1 MPHAI
6 LVDDDAEFLDGLC
19 ELVRGDGFTIETA
32 GTFAQAKSLLEKRVP
47 DLLLVD
53 VTLPDG
59 SGFELLKLVEE
70 TPSTDVVVITGHS
83 SVDSAV
89 EALRSRAADYLT
101 KPLDV
106 PRLRA
111 VLTNVTRRRELYE
124 EVRDLRAELRQLGR
138 FGPMIGA
145 ASTMQTVYDAISR
158 VAPTNATVLIQG
170 ESGTGKEL
178 VAETLHRLSRRR
190 KAQFIAINCSAV
202 SPNLIESDLFGHE
215 RGSFT
220 GADKMRRGFF
230 ERASGGTL
238 FLDEITEMPQELQAK
253 LLRVLETGHV
263 VRVGG
268 EQELPID
275 VRVIAATN
283 RVPEEAVKDG
293 KLRQDLLYRLSVFRI
308 GLPAVRD
315 RPGDVDI
322 LSEHFLA
329 SLNRAE
335 STNKRL
341 ARATLA
347 TMRSYAWP
355 GNVRELKNAVHS
367 AYILA
372 DDVIEPSA
380 LPPTVREVPVA
391 AEASESGD
399 VLDVRVGLSIAEAER
414 RLTLATLRSCGG
426 KKDMAAKVLGIS
438 LKTLYNRLNL
448 YRAQGQNVAD
458 VKSPSVSNL

>member
-6 LVDDDAEFLDGLC
+6 LVDDDADFLAGLS
-19 ELVRGDGFTIETA
+19 ELVRADGFTVETA
-32 GTFAQAKSLLEKRVP
+32 GSFGQAKALLEKRVP
-47 DLLLVD
+47 DLLLLD

-59 SGFELLKLVEE
+59 SGYELLGLVDE
-70 TPSTDVVVITGHS
+70 TPSTDVVMITAHA

-89 EALRSRAADYLT
+89 EALRQRATDYLT

-111 VLTNVTRRRELYE
+111 VLANVARRRELNE
-124 EVRDLRAELRQLGR
+124 EVASLREELRQLGR

-145 ASTMQTVYDAISR
+145 SAAMQPVYDAIGR
-158 VAPTNATVLIQG
+158 VAPTNATVLIHG
-170 ESGTGKEL
+170 DSGTGKEL

-190 KAQFIAINCSAV
+190 KHPFIAINCSAV

-220 GADKMRRGFF
+220 GAEKQRKGFF

-238 FLDEITEMPQELQAK
+238 FLDEVTEMPQELQAK
-253 LLRVLETGHV
+253 LLRVLETGRL

-268 EQELPID
+268 EQELPAD
-275 VRVIAATN
+275 VRVVAATN
-283 RVPEEAVKDG
+283 RSPEEAVAAG

-308 GLPAVRD
+308 ALPPLRE
-315 RPGDVDI
+315 RSGDIDV
-322 LSEHFLA
+322 LAEHFLA
-329 SLNRAE
+329 ALNRAE
-335 STNKRL
+335 GTNKRFSRGAL
-341 ARATLA
+341 STLRA
-347 TMRSYAWP
+347 YAWP

-367 AYILA
+367 AFILA
-372 DDVIEPSA
+372 DGVIEAGA
-380 LPPTVREVPVA
+380 LPATVREVHAGP
-391 AEASESGD
+391 EPGETGD
-399 VLDVRVGLSIAEAER
+399 VLDVRVGISIAEAER

-426 KKDMAAKVLGIS
+426 KKDVAAKVLGIS

-448 YRAQGQNVAD
+448 YRAQGQSVAEA
-458 VKSPSVSNL
+458 KPPASGL

>member
-6 LVDDDAEFLDGLC
+6 LVDDDAEFLDGLT
-19 ELVRGDGFTIETA
+19 ELVRGDGFTVETA
-32 GTFAQAKSLLEKRVP
+32 STFAQGKALLEKRVP
-47 DLLLVD
+47 DLLVVD

-59 SGFELLKLVEE
+59 SGVELMGLAEE

-83 SVDSAV
+83 TVDSAV
-89 EALRSRAADYLT
+89 EALRQRATDYLT

-106 PRLRA
+106 ARMRA

-145 ASTMQTVYDAISR
+145 SVAMQPVYDAISR
-158 VAPTNATVLIQG
+158 VAPTNATILIHG
-170 ESGTGKEL
+170 DSGTGKEL

-190 KAQFIAINCSAV
+190 KGSFVAINCSAV

-220 GADKMRRGFF
+220 GADKLRRGFF

-238 FLDEITEMPQELQAK
+238 FLDEVTEMPQELQAK

-263 VRVGG
+263 VRIGG
-268 EQELPID
+268 EQELPTD

-283 RVPEEAVKDG
+283 RVPEEGVAAG

-308 GLPAVRD
+308 ELPPLRD
-315 RPGDVDI
+315 RAGDIDI

-335 STNKRL
+335 GTNKRF
-341 ARATLA
+341 ARATLE
-347 TMRSYAWP
+347 TLRTYAWP

-367 AYILA
+367 AFILA
-372 DDVIEPSA
+372 DGLVEREM
-380 LPPTVREVPVA
+380 LPPTVREVPVTSDA
-391 AEASESGD
+391 ADSGD

-458 VKSPSVSNL
+458 MKSSVSNL

>member
-6 LVDDDAEFLDGLC
+6 LVDDDPEFLGGLSA
-19 ELVRGDGFTIETA
+19 LVKGDGFTVETA
-32 GTFAQAKSLLEKRVP
+32 GTFAEGKALLEKRVP
-47 DLLLVD
+47 DLLLLD
-53 VTLPDG
+53 LTLPDG
-59 SGFELLKLVEE
+59 SGFELMSLVEE
-70 TPSTDVVVITGHS
+70 TPTTDVVFITGHS

-89 EALRSRAADYLT
+89 EALRQRATDYLT
-101 KPLDV
+101 KPMDV
-106 PRLRA
+106 ARLRA
-111 VLTNVTRRRELYE
+111 VLSNVSRRRELYE

-145 ASTMQTVYDAISR
+145 SAAMQPVYDAISR
-158 VAPTNATVLIQG
+158 VASTNATILIHG
-170 ESGTGKEL
+170 DSGTGKEL

-190 KAQFIAINCSAV
+190 KAPFIAINCSAV

-220 GADKMRRGFF
+220 GADKLRRGFF

-238 FLDEITEMPQELQAK
+238 FLDEVTEMPGELQAK

-268 EQELPID
+268 EQELPTD

-283 RVPEEAVKDG
+283 RVPEEAVAAG

-308 GLPAVRD
+308 DLPPLHD
-315 RPGDVDI
+315 RAGDIDI
-322 LSEHFLA
+322 LSEHFLS

-335 STNKRL
+335 GTNKRF

-347 TMRSYAWP
+347 MLRTYGWP
-355 GNVRELKNAVHS
+355 GNVRELKNAIHS
-367 AYILA
+367 AFILA
-372 DDVIEPSA
+372 DDVIEPGA

-391 AEASESGD
+391 PDATESGD

-448 YRAQGQNVAD
+448 YRAQGQSTPEA
-458 VKSPSVSNL
+458 KPSASNL

>member
-6 LVDDDAEFLDGLC
+6 LVDDDSAFLDGLS

-32 GTFAQAKSLLEKRVP
+32 ATFAQAKALLEKRVP
-47 DLLLVD
+47 DLLLLD

-59 SGFELLKLVEE
+59 SGFELLNLVDE
-70 TPSTDVVVITGHS
+70 TPSTEVVMITGHS

-89 EALRSRAADYLT
+89 EALRQRATDYLT

-111 VLTNVTRRRELYE
+111 VLANVSRRRELYE

-145 ASTMQTVYDAISR
+145 ASTMQTVYDAVGR

-190 KAQFIAINCSAV
+190 KGSFIAINCSAV

-220 GADKMRRGFF
+220 GADKLRRGFF

-238 FLDEITEMPQELQAK
+238 FLDEVTEMPQELQAK
-253 LLRVLETGHV
+253 LLRVLETGHL

-268 EQELPID
+268 EQEVPMD

-283 RVPEEAVKDG
+283 RTPEEAVTAG

-308 GLPAVRD
+308 TLPPLRERA
-315 RPGDVDI
+315 GDIDI

-329 SLNRAE
+329 ALNRAE
-335 STNKRL
+335 ATNKRF
-341 ARATLA
+341 ARATLTA
-347 TMRSYAWP
+347 LRTYGWP

-367 AYILA
+367 AFILA
-372 DDVIEPSA
+372 DHTIEPGM
-380 LPPTVREVPVA
+380 LPPTVREMPVTPDA
-391 AEASESGD
+391 GDSGD

-426 KKDMAAKVLGIS
+426 KKDAAAKVLGIS

-448 YRAQGQNVAD
+448 YRAQGQNIAEA
-458 VKSPSVSNL
+458 KPPLNNL

>member
-6 LVDDDAEFLDGLC
+6 LVDDDSAFLDGLS

-32 GTFAQAKSLLEKRVP
+32 ATFAQAKALLEKRVP
-47 DLLLVD
+47 DLLLLD

-59 SGFELLKLVEE
+59 SGFELLNLVDE
-70 TPSTDVVVITGHS
+70 TPSTEVVMITGHS

-89 EALRSRAADYLT
+89 EALRQRATDYLT

-111 VLTNVTRRRELYE
+111 VLANVSRRRELYE

-145 ASTMQTVYDAISR
+145 ASTMQTVYDAVGR

-190 KAQFIAINCSAV
+190 KGAFIAINCSAV

-220 GADKMRRGFF
+220 GADKLRRGFF

-238 FLDEITEMPQELQAK
+238 FLDEVTEMPQELQAK
-253 LLRVLETGHV
+253 LLRVLETGHL

-268 EQELPID
+268 EQEVPMD

-283 RVPEEAVKDG
+283 RTPEEAVTAG

-308 GLPAVRD
+308 TLPPLRERA
-315 RPGDVDI
+315 GDIDI

-329 SLNRAE
+329 ALNRAE
-335 STNKRL
+335 ATNKRF
-341 ARATLA
+341 ARATLTA
-347 TMRSYAWP
+347 LRTYGWP

-367 AYILA
+367 AFILA
-372 DDVIEPSA
+372 DHTIEPGM
-380 LPPTVREVPVA
+380 LPPTVREMPVTPDA
-391 AEASESGD
+391 GDSGD

-426 KKDMAAKVLGIS
+426 KKDAAAKVLGIS

-448 YRAQGQNVAD
+448 YRAQGQNIAEA
-458 VKSPSVSNL
+458 KPPLNNL

>member
-1 MPHAI
+1 M
-6 LVDDDAEFLDGLC
+6 
-19 ELVRGDGFTIETA
+19 
-32 GTFAQAKSLLEKRVP
+32 
-47 DLLLVD
+47 
-53 VTLPDG
+53 
-59 SGFELLKLVEE
+59 
-70 TPSTDVVVITGHS
+70 ITGHS

-89 EALRSRAADYLT
+89 EALRQRATDYLT

-111 VLTNVTRRRELYE
+111 VLANVSRRRELYE

-145 ASTMQTVYDAISR
+145 ASTMQTVYDAVGR

-190 KAQFIAINCSAV
+190 KGAFIAINCSAV

-220 GADKMRRGFF
+220 GADKLRRGFF

-238 FLDEITEMPQELQAK
+238 FLDEVTEMPQELQAK
-253 LLRVLETGHV
+253 LLRVLETGHL

-268 EQELPID
+268 EQEVPMD

-283 RVPEEAVKDG
+283 RTPEEAVTAG

-308 GLPAVRD
+308 TLPPLRERA
-315 RPGDVDI
+315 GDIDI

-329 SLNRAE
+329 ALNRAE
-335 STNKRL
+335 STNKRF

-347 TMRSYAWP
+347 ALRTYGWP

-367 AYILA
+367 AFILA
-372 DDVIEPSA
+372 DHTIEPGM
-380 LPPTVREVPVA
+380 LPPTVREMPVTPDA
-391 AEASESGD
+391 GDSGD

-426 KKDMAAKVLGIS
+426 KKDAAAKVLGIS

-448 YRAQGQNVAD
+448 YRAQGQNIAEA
-458 VKSPSVSNL
+458 KPPLNNL